1 MRQSFFSNMSSI
13 SSAVMKIKSALILTA
28 FIWAG
33 ISTRSTAQVSTNQF
47 KGVNWADPRDNFQ
60 SGVIYISGLSS
71 TDTYASASVVA
82 ERVVGQFVS
91 KLGSNSVRLPI
102 NEATVSTYWNTYTG
116 AIDMALTKGKVI
128 LCYWD
133 RFSGANPLDMN
144 AFYAM
149 WKKVVDKYGS
159 NPNCYFEVYN
169 EPSGFTKANLLSMYA
184 TWLSNNP
191 NIPHNRIILDGSG
204 LAMNV
209 PDVGSDPRFSKCLL
223 AVHDYSFFA
232 GYTTEQEW
240 RNHLKSF
247 VGAYAN
253 RTVMTEFGAPMK
265 PGSKNGINY
274 GVQDYNSPP
283 GTYFVAY
290 LRGMT
295 SQLREW
301 NMGSFYWPGL
311 RDNDWYSLTTR
322 TGSGAS
328 ISLTL
333 NNQSGLDRVH
343 YAWGGVDKPRGPYK
357 GTPHAI
363 PGTIQLEEFDEGGN
377 GISYFDNSPGS
388 EVTPVVN
395 FRITEDVDIQT
406 CTDAGGGYNV
416 GYTKAGEWLE
426 YTVNVTTAGNYDVAF
441 RIACN
446 GTGRTLSLS
455 MNGTTLGIT
464 LAVPNTGGW
473 QTWGTS
479 TVKNLPLK
487 AGQQVLRLTVGTV
500 DDVNL
505 NYLSFSPSIIAGLEN
520 EEVSGIALYPNP
532 FEHSVTLNFKNEFDF
547 KVFDLSGRLMLQGA
561 AFGVVSV
568 GEELKRGVYLLQI
581 VNDGKSYLSKIYKK

>member
-1 MRQSFFSNMSSI
+1 MYIISNKREIKRVAILIVFVLVAFSQNI
-13 SSAVMKIKSALILTA
+13 V
-28 FIWAG
+28 
-33 ISTRSTAQVSTNQF
+33 AQVNTNQF
-47 KGVNWADPRDNFQ
+47 KGVNWADSRDNFQ

-71 TDTYASASVVA
+71 TDTYSSASVVA
-82 ERVVGQFVS
+82 DKVVSQFVS
-91 KLGSNSVRLPI
+91 KLGSNSVRMPI
-102 NEATVSTYWNTYTG
+102 NESTVSTYWNTYTG

-169 EPSGFTKANLLSMYA
+169 EPGGFTKANLLNMYA
-184 TWLSNNP
+184 TWLSNHP
-191 NIPHNRIILDGSG
+191 TIPHNRIILDGSG

-209 PDVGSDPRFSKCLL
+209 PDVGSDARFSKCLL

-247 VGAYAN
+247 VGAYAS

-265 PGSKNGINY
+265 PGTKNGINY
-274 GVQDYNSPP
+274 GVQDYNSST
-283 GTYFVAY
+283 GTFFVAY

-301 NMGSFYWPGL
+301 NMGSCYWPGL
-311 RDNDWYSLTTR
+311 RDNDWYSLTTK
-322 TGSGAS
+322 TGTGAN
-328 ISLTL
+328 INLTL

-343 YAWGGVDKPRGPYK
+343 YAWGGVDKLRRPYK
-357 GTPHAI
+357 GITHAI
-363 PGTIQLEEFDEGGN
+363 PGTIQMEEFDEGGN
-377 GISYFDNSPGS
+377 GISYSDNSPGS

-395 FRITEDVDIQT
+395 FRTDEDVDIQT

-426 YTVNVTTAGNYDVAF
+426 YTVNVATAGNYDIAF
-441 RIACN
+441 RLACN
-446 GTGRTLSLS
+446 GTGRTVSVSVNGTAL
-455 MNGTTLGIT
+455 GTTLS
-464 LAVPNTGGW
+464 VPNTGGW
-473 QTWGTS
+473 QTWS
-479 TVKNLPLK
+479 TASLTNLPLK
-487 AGQQVLRLTVGTV
+487 AGQQVLRLTVGAV

-505 NYLSFSPSIIAGLEN
+505 NYISFTRSIATGLES
-520 EEVSGIALYPNP
+520 ELMSDVAFYPNP
-532 FEHSVTLNFKNEFDF
+532 FEHSITLNFQNPFEY
-547 KVFDLSGRLMLQGA
+547 KVFDISGRLMLQGIA
-561 AFGVVSV
+561 SGAVSV
-568 GEELKRGVYLLQI
+568 GEELQSGVYLLQ
-581 VNDGKSYLSKIYKK
+581 VVMNEKPYLSKIHKK

>member
-1 MRQSFFSNMSSI
+1 MKRVVLLMAFVLVAFSRNM
-13 SSAVMKIKSALILTA
+13 V
-28 FIWAG
+28 
-33 ISTRSTAQVSTNQF
+33 AQVNTNQF

-71 TDTYASASVVA
+71 SDTYSSASVVA
-82 ERVVGQFVS
+82 DRVVGQFVA
-91 KLGSNSVRLPI
+91 KLGSNCVRLPI

-169 EPSGFTKANLLSMYA
+169 EPGGFTKANLLNMYA
-184 TWLSNNP
+184 TWLSNHP
-191 NIPHNRIILDGSG
+191 TIPHNRIILDGSG

-209 PDVGSDPRFSKCLL
+209 PDVGSDARFSKCLL

-247 VGAYAN
+247 VGAYAS

-265 PGSKNGINY
+265 PGTKNGINY
-274 GVQDYNSPP
+274 GVQDYNSST
-283 GTYFVAY
+283 GTFFVAY

-301 NMGSFYWPGL
+301 NMGSCYWPGL
-311 RDNDWYSLTTR
+311 RDNDWYSMTTK
-322 TGSGAS
+322 TGTGAN
-328 ISLTL
+328 INLTL

-343 YAWGGVDKPRGPYK
+343 YAWGGVDKLRRPYK
-357 GTPHAI
+357 GITHTI
-363 PGTIQLEEFDEGGN
+363 PGTIQMEEFDEGGN
-377 GISYFDNSPGS
+377 GISYSDNSPGS
-388 EVTPVVN
+388 AVSPVVN
-395 FRITEDVDIQT
+395 FRTDEDVDIQT

-416 GYTKAGEWLE
+416 VYTKAGEWLE
-426 YTVNVTTAGNYDVAF
+426 YTVNVATAGNYDIAF
-441 RIACN
+441 RMACN

-455 MNGTTLGIT
+455 VNGTALGTTLS
-464 LAVPNTGGW
+464 VPNTGGW
-473 QTWGTS
+473 QTWGTAFLR
-479 TVKNLPLK
+479 NLPLK
-487 AGQQVLRLTVGTV
+487 AGLQVLRLTVGAV

-505 NYLSFSPSIIAGLEN
+505 NYISFTPSITTGLEN
-520 EEVSGIALYPNP
+520 EQLSDVAFYPNP
-532 FEHSVTLNFKNEFDF
+532 FEHSITLNFQNPFEY
-547 KVFDLSGRLMLQGA
+547 KVFDISRKLMLQGA
-561 AFGVVSV
+561 SSGAVSV
-568 GEELKRGVYLLQI
+568 GEELQRGVYLLQ
-581 VNDGKSYLSKIYKK
+581 VVMDEKPYLSKIHKK

>member
-1 MRQSFFSNMSSI
+1 MSNCLAMI
-13 SSAVMKIKSALILTA
+13 HREWTKIEIKRFAILMVFILVALR
-28 FIWAG
+28 G
-33 ISTRSTAQVSTNQF
+33 NVVAQVNTNQF

-60 SGVIYISGLSS
+60 TGVIYISGLSS
-71 TDTYASASVVA
+71 TDTYASASIVA
-82 ERVVGQFVS
+82 DRVVGQFVS

-102 NEATVSTYWNTYTG
+102 NEATVSTYWNTYIG

-133 RFSGANPLDMN
+133 RSSGANPADMN
-144 AFYAM
+144 AFWAM

-169 EPSGFTKANLLSMYA
+169 EPSGFTKANLLTMYA
-184 TWLSNNP
+184 TWLSNHP
-191 NIPHNRIILDGSG
+191 TIPHNRIILDGSG

-209 PDVGSDPRFSKCLL
+209 PDVGSDARFSKCLL

-274 GVQDYNSPP
+274 GIQDYNSPP
-283 GTYFVAY
+283 GTFFVAY

-322 TGSGAS
+322 TGSGANITLS
-328 ISLTL
+328 L

-343 YAWGGVDKPRGPYK
+343 YAWGGVDKLRRPYK
-357 GTPHAI
+357 GITHAI
-363 PGTIQLEEFDEGGN
+363 PGTIQMEEFDEGGN
-377 GISYFDNSPGS
+377 GTTYMDNSPGS

-395 FRITEDVDIQT
+395 FRTDEDVDIQT

-416 GYTKAGEWLE
+416 GYAKAGEWLE
-426 YTVNVTTAGNYDVAF
+426 YTVNVVAAGNYDMDL
-441 RIACN
+441 RLACN
-446 GTGRTLSLS
+446 GNGRTVSLS
-455 MNGTTLGIT
+455 MGGVALG
-464 LAVPNTGGW
+464 AAVSVPNTGGW
-473 QTWGTS
+473 QTYNTVS
-479 TVKNLPLK
+479 VKNLPLK
-487 AGQQVLRLTVGTV
+487 AGQQVLRLTVGAV

-505 NYLSFSPSIIAGLEN
+505 NYISFTPSITTGLE
-520 EEVSGIALYPNP
+520 STLLADMTFYPNP
-532 FEHSVTLNFKNEFDF
+532 FEHSVALNFQNEFDY
-547 KVFDLSGRLMLQGA
+547 KVFDISGRLMLQGA
-561 AFGVVSV
+561 SSGAVSI
-568 GEELKRGVYLLQI
+568 GEELQSGVYLLQ
-581 VNDGKSYLSKIYKK
+581 VVSKEKFYLSQIHKK

>member
-1 MRQSFFSNMSSI
+1 MRNHLSMMY
-13 SSAVMKIKSALILTA
+13 MKWNKIEIKRVFTLMALIA
-28 FIWAG
+28 FSG
-33 ISTRSTAQVSTNQF
+33 TMVAQVSTNQF

-60 SGVIYISGLSS
+60 TGVIYISGLSS
-71 TDTYASASVVA
+71 TDTYSSASVVA
-82 ERVVGQFVS
+82 DRVVGQFVS
-91 KLGSNSVRLPI
+91 KLGSNSVRMPI

-116 AIDMALTKGKVI
+116 AIDMSITKGKVI

-169 EPSGFTKANLLSMYA
+169 EPSGFTKTNLLNMYA
-184 TWLSNNP
+184 TWLGNHP
-191 NIPHNRIILDGSG
+191 TIPHNRIILDGSG

-209 PDVGSDPRFSKCLL
+209 PDVGSDARFSKCLL

-247 VGAYAN
+247 VGAYAS

-265 PGSKNGINY
+265 PGTKNGINY
-274 GVQDYNSPP
+274 GVQDYNNST
-283 GTYFVAY
+283 GTFFVAY

-301 NMGSFYWPGL
+301 NMGSCYWPGL

-322 TGSGAS
+322 TGTGAN
-328 ISLTL
+328 INLTL

-357 GTPHAI
+357 GIAHAI
-363 PGTIQLEEFDEGGN
+363 PGTIQVEEFDEGGN
-377 GISYFDNSPGS
+377 GISYFDDSPGS
-388 EVTPVVN
+388 EVTPLVN
-395 FRITEDVDIQT
+395 FRTNEDVDIQT

-416 GYTKAGEWLE
+416 GYSSVGEWLE
-426 YTVNVTTAGNYDVAF
+426 YTVNVAATGNYKLDLRV
-441 RIACN
+441 ACN
-446 GTGRTLSLS
+446 GDGRTVS
-455 MNGTTLGIT
+455 
-464 LAVPNTGGW
+464 LAVDGKNIANNIAIPNTGAW
-473 QTWGTS
+473 QAWTTT
-479 TVKNLPLK
+479 TVNAIPLTT
-487 AGQQVLRLTVGTV
+487 GQHILRLSIGSTS
-500 DDVNL
+500 NL
-505 NYLSFSPSIIAGLEN
+505 NINYLTFSSVITELEETSN
-520 EEVSGIALYPNP
+520 SLNLATTIPTP
-532 FEHSVTLNFKNEFDF
+532 FENTFTLNYQNEF
-547 KVFDLSGRLMLQGA
+547 KYKIVDLSGRQMLQGS
-561 AFGVVSV
+561 GNGSLTI
-568 GEELKRGVYLLQI
+568 GEELLSGVYLLQ
-581 VNDGKSYLSKIYKK
+581 VLSDGKYNLSKIYKK